1 MTTFRTCA
9 RPIFA
14 AAMILAATAGARAA
28 DEAPRRVVSM
38 NLCTD
43 QLAMLMAAPG
53 QLISVSELALDTRSS
68 VMAEEAK
75 RFPVNHGLAEEI
87 FAMQPDLVLA
97 GTYTSRASVAMLKR
111 LGFRV
116 EEFAP
121 ADTFDEVRAHMQRL
135 GKLLGRN
142 ARADELTAEL
152 DRRLAAIP
160 QPATGERRPLIAL
173 HYEQSYTAGTQ
184 TLASEI
190 VTRAGGENLG
200 SRLGLAGTVRM
211 PLEILVLAAP
221 DLVVGTSRASP
232 VPALA
237 EETFEHPALRAVIG
251 GRAMLFVPDKY
262 WVCGAP
268 FTAEAVRILADA
280 IAPLRTRGTAKP

>member
-1 MTTFRTCA
+1 
-9 RPIFA
+9 
-14 AAMILAATAGARAA
+14 
-28 DEAPRRVVSM
+28 
-38 NLCTD
+38 
-43 QLAMLMAAPG
+43 MLMAAPG
-53 QLISVSELALDTRSS
+53 QLASVSSLALDARSS

-75 RFPVNHGLAEEI
+75 RFPINHGLAEEI
-87 FAMQPDLVLA
+87 FTLKPDLVLA

-116 EEFAP
+116 EEFPP
-121 ADTFDEVRAHMQRL
+121 ADTFDDVRAHMRRL
-135 GKLLGRN
+135 GTLLGRS
-142 ARADELTAEL
+142 ARAEELVDDL

-160 QPATGERRPLIAL
+160 QPGAGETRPLVAL
-173 HYEQSYTAGTQ
+173 HYEQSYTAGTN

-200 SRLGLAGTVRM
+200 SRLGLAGTVKM
-211 PLEILVLAAP
+211 PLEVLVLSAP
-221 DLVVGTSRASP
+221 DLVVGTSRASA

-251 GRAMLFVPDKY
+251 GRDMLFVPDKY

-268 FTAEAVRILADA
+268 FTAEAVSLLAAA
-280 IAPLRTRGTAKP
+280 IAPLRSKGAAAP